1 MKKILFLLIS
11 GLTISASYSQEVS
24 DAVRFAQDNLTGTAR
39 FRAMS
44 GAFGAVGGDFS
55 SLSVNPAGSAIFLN
69 NQVGVTLSNQNIKN
83 NSNYFGTQM
92 SDKKNSFILNQA
104 GAVFV
109 FNDRN
114 PNSNW
119 KKITIGATYEN
130 TNNFD
135 NNTVSVGTNPTNSV
149 DEYFLA
155 YANNANGGSPVPQE
169 FVNLTN
175 NESISDLYNF
185 LGSNLPNSQY
195 QQLSGYSAQQ
205 AMLGYQ
211 GFVINADDP
220 NNPNSTYSTNVPAG
234 NVPADRDY
242 YHENEIYERGYNS
255 KLSFNIATSYKDRL
269 YLGANLNVHVTDYRR
284 TSTFYEDNDNPR
296 PTEAISNLRF
306 NNELYTYGNGFSFQL
321 GAIAKVTESL
331 RLGLA
336 YESNTWYELYDE
348 VTQSLFT
355 TTETNGGQSFDNPV
369 DPNFTN
375 IYEPYTLQTPGK
387 ITFSGAY
394 VFGKSG
400 LISVDYAIKDYSNTK
415 FKPTSDAGFRELNND
430 ISDNLTSTGELRIGG
445 EYKIKRLSLR
455 GGYRFEG
462 SPYKNGTTIG
472 DLESYSGGLGYNFG
486 GTKLDLAYSYA
497 ERKSNQGFFATGFT
511 DGANITSKLNNVSL
525 TLLFE
530 L

>member
-1 MKKILFLLIS
+1 MKKILFLLIT
-11 GLTISASYSQEVS
+11 GLTASVSHSQEVS
-24 DAVRFAQDNLTGTAR
+24 DAVRYSQDNLTGTAR

-44 GAFGAVGGDFS
+44 GAFGAVGGDLS
-55 SLSVNPAGSAIFLN
+55 STSVNPAGSAIFLN
-69 NQVGVTLSNQNIKN
+69 NQTGITFSNQNIKN
-83 NSNYFGTQM
+83 NSNYFGTQT
-92 SDKKNSFILNQA
+92 SDKENSFILNQA

-109 FNDRN
+109 FHDHN
-114 PNSNW
+114 PSNNW
-119 KKITIGATYEN
+119 KKIAFGVNYEN

-135 NNTVSVGTNPTNSV
+135 NNVFSAGTNPTNSI
-149 DEYFLA
+149 DKYFLA
-155 YANNANGGSPVPQE
+155 YANNGNGQNPVPQE

-175 NESISDLYNF
+175 NESISDLYRF
-185 LGSNLPNSQY
+185 LGSNLPNGQY
-195 QQLSGYSAQQ
+195 PNLSGYSAQQ

-211 GFVINADDP
+211 GFVINADTP
-220 NNPNSTYSTNVPAG
+220 NNPNSSYVTNVPSG
-234 NVPADRDY
+234 GKY
-242 YHENEIYERGYNS
+242 YQENEIYTSGYNS

-269 YLGANLNVHVTDYRR
+269 YFGANLNVHITDYRR
-284 TSTFYEDNDNPR
+284 SSRFYETNDNPLE
-296 PTEAISNLRF
+296 PTATVSNLRF

-321 GAIAKVTESL
+321 GAIAKVTESF

-348 VTQSLFT
+348 LSQSLYT
-355 TTETNGGQSFDNPV
+355 TIQANGGQPINKQVNP
-369 DPNFTN
+369 N
-375 IYEPYTLQTPGK
+375 IVNVYESYTLQTPGK
-387 ITFSGAY
+387 TTFSAAY

-415 FKPTSDAGFRELNND
+415 YKPTNDAGFRGVNND
-430 ISDNLTSTGELRIGG
+430 ISNQLTTNGELRVGA
-445 EYKIKRLSLR
+445 EYKIKQLSLR

-472 DLESYSGGLGYNFG
+472 DLNSYSGGLGYNFG
-486 GTKLDLAYSYA
+486 GTKLDLAYSYL